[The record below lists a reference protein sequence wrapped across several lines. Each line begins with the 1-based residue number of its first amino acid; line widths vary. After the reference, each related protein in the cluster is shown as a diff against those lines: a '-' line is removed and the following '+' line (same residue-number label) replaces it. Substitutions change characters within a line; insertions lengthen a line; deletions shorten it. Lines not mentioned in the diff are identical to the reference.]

1 MLIPLYSSPLLFLS
15 ARSFRSNLL
24 VFHGHNPCQNIV
36 ICCLI
41 KQKRRKNS
49 FQFLI
54 FDTQLAKLK
63 HSTLDIHVGSFF
75 SLTVKLFFFPK
86 YRISPNVGQL
96 FWPTNLQSISWKI
109 LYNPFRYFEWNCY
122 SFCGGDDHEKNF
134 HPFLLIHTRFTFLSA
149 NKYSVR

>member
-75 SLTVKLFFFPK
+75 SLTVKLFFSK
-86 YRISPNVGQL
+86 ISNQSECGSAVLANESSVDQL
-96 FWPTNLQSISWKI
+96 KDSLQSFSI
-109 LYNPFRYFEWNCY
+109 LNEIVILFAGEMITKKTFTPFF
-122 SFCGGDDHEKNF
+122 
-134 HPFLLIHTRFTFLSA
+134 
-149 NKYSVR
+149 